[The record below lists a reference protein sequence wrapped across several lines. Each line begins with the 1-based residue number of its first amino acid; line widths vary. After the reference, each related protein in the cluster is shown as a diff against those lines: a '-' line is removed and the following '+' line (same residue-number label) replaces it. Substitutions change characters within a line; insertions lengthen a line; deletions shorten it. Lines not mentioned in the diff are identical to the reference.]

1 MIFKILV
8 ALTLSVKAHQYVD
21 DEDPDAYLTNR
32 EVGLEADSLDDNY
45 PTKIDSYDIV
55 HGFSNQGSGLFKKR
69 ANLIVTR
76 KEKTGE
82 ITNVAIDEANK
93 LPEGVDG
100 SSFNTSCDANGLYQI
115 QVPKLDLF
123 ASMPSCYYVKTSGL
137 NDTISFQTDFKAQ
150 NIVGVQIEYKDIKHA
165 ASFVKNPKKKRLM
178 QERQFDVFA
187 STSVLSKVIQGS
199 KPEFDLF
206 AYDA

>member
-32 EVGLEADSLDDNY
+32 EVGLDADSLDDNY

-82 ITNVAIDEANK
+82 IMNVAIDEANK